1 MSLQDQ
7 QFFHALDSIGVGS
20 EDEVIVSA
28 FTCSAVTYSIIL
40 TGAKVV
46 YVDINND
53 LTMNKNALLSAITSK
68 TKVLIVQNTFGRLGV
83 APYLFSN

>member
-1 MSLQDQ
+1 MLLLI
-7 QFFHALDSIGVGS
+7 HV
-20 EDEVIVSA
+20 
-28 FTCSAVTYSIIL
+28 L

-46 YVDINND
+46 YVDTND

-83 APYLFSN
+83 APYLFSEIRKQGIFIIEDCSLSIGSQNT